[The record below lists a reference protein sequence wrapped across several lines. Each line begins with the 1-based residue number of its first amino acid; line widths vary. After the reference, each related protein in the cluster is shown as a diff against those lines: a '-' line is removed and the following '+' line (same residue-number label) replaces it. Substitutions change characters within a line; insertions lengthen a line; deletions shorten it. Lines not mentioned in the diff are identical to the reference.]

1 MSNSLRR
8 INYDNNNDNT
18 NNNCKSYNDNNN
30 ISNISALILQ
40 L

>member
-8 INYDNNNDNT
+8 INYDNT
-18 NNNCKSYNDNNN
+18 NNNGKSYNDNNN